1 MVLYD
6 CEIIELLRFNHK
18 KILNEELNGSQKGA
32 EKRSQ
37 KKTGLERCER
47 IAGRRAA

>member
-32 EKRSQ
+32 AKRSQ
-37 KKTGLERCER
+37 KKTGSERCEGA
-47 IAGRRAA
+47 AGRSTA